1 VDVEV
6 LKRALRELVER
17 EPAFFRDLF
26 LDALKSDGRVAEA
39 LLELFTKHPEA
50 KLRLAQAVAESVAIP
65 LNVATKEDLKQLA
78 TKQDLERFVTRE
90 YFDAAIKR
98 LEDKMATKEDL
109 KQYATKEDLKQF
121 ATKQDL
127 EELKK
132 WAEEKFATKQ
142 DLEQLKRWAEEKFAT
157 KEDLKQFATKQDLET
172 AVEQLKKWAEE
183 KFATK
188 EDLKQFAT
196 KEDLKQFAT
205 KEDIEKLRA
214 DIKRIEDKMATKEQ
228 FEALAISVEESGR
241 DMVQYLLEQRG
252 YKCAAERLRLDA
264 DYEFDIYCNAGALTA
279 VGEAKVRAGRRDV
292 ERTFERAQ
300 ELSRR
305 QPDKISGKLIP
316 VFYTLVAEPSAIQRA
331 KELKVWLI
339 ESRKEVVALE
349 EVLGGGRGGA

>member
-1 VDVEV
+1 VDVEI

-17 EPAFFRDLF
+17 EPVFFRDLF
-26 LDALKSDGRVAEA
+26 LDALRFDGRIADA

-50 KLRLAQAVAESVAIP
+50 RLKLAQVVAGSIAVP
-65 LNVATKEDLKQLA
+65 LNVATKDDIK
-78 TKQDLERFVTRE
+78 
-90 YFDAAIKR
+90 AAV
-98 LEDKMATKEDL
+98 
-109 KQYATKEDLKQF
+109 
-121 ATKQDL
+121 

-132 WAEEKFATKQ
+132 WAEEKFATKE
-142 DLEQLKRWAEEKFAT
+142 DLKQFAT

-205 KEDIEKLRA
+205 KEDIKRLEDKMATKEDL
-214 DIKRIEDKMATKEQ
+214 KRIEDKMATKEQ
-228 FEALAISVEESGR
+228 FEAITVSVEESGR

-252 YKCAAERLRLDA
+252 YKCAAERMRLDA
-264 DYEFDIYCNAGALTA
+264 DYEFDIYCNAGVVTA
-279 VGEAKVRAGRRDV
+279 VGEAKVRAGGRDV
-292 ERTFERAQ
+292 EKALERAQ

-316 VFYTLVAEPSAIQRA
+316 VFYTLVAEPSAVQKA

-339 ESRKEVVALE
+339 ESRKEVVTLE
-349 EVLGGGRGGA
+349 EVLGRM